1 MPKSTLLTVKCCL
14 CRNQPGFNK
23 VEKPMAVALCS
34 SGDKPGMLGVQVH
47 RQGRLLLPEGAGEPP
62 FLQHPSSR
70 RHKQIATQINKG
82 VSGRDTEQHP
92 CVVFFIKVFFP
103 PAFHSTLQPQWMM
116 GSRGRGSWDF
126 PSLLQLPGA
135 YQRLLGSP
143 PPEYQLWQRYNQAG
157 RAPSREDKQAGP
169 RDCPMETL
177 RSRTCHCSPS

>member
-92 CVVFFIKVFFP
+92 CCFFYKSLFSPCLSFY
-103 PAFHSTLQPQWMM
+103 PATPVDDGEQGERQLGLPVTTATA
-116 GSRGRGSWDF
+116 RGLSAAPGF
-126 PSLLQLPGA
+126 PS
-135 YQRLLGSP
+135 S
-143 PPEYQLWQRYNQAG
+143 
-157 RAPSREDKQAGP
+157 
-169 RDCPMETL
+169 
-177 RSRTCHCSPS
+177 